1 MIRSMTG
8 YGRVERIE
16 QGRNIV
22 VEVKS
27 VNHRFLEVALRLPAA
42 LYPLEMEYKKKVAER
57 FKRGRIDLSVRL
69 EGEDASS
76 SSVHVNLETARRYYD
91 ALCRLRDEL
100 HIEEPVRLKTLVGFR
115 DIFAPPAETELD
127 DAFLDV
133 VGKTLDEALTMLVN
147 MRQDEGIALYAD
159 MDMRLGIIEQ
169 NIDLIAR
176 RAPLVV
182 LEYARRLADR
192 TQELTAGAVLDEA
205 RLAQEVAMMA
215 DRSDITEE
223 IVRMHSHIGQFREL
237 LQSDEPQGRKIDFL
251 LQEMNREINTIGS
264 KSSDVEISRVV
275 IDSKSELGKLREQ
288 AQNIE

>member
-1 MIRSMTG
+1 
-8 YGRVERIE
+8 
-16 QGRNIV
+16 
-22 VEVKS
+22 
-27 VNHRFLEVALRLPAA
+27 
-42 LYPLEMEYKKKVAER
+42 
-57 FKRGRIDLSVRL
+57 
-69 EGEDASS
+69 
-76 SSVHVNLETARRYYD
+76 
-91 ALCRLRDEL
+91 
-100 HIEEPVRLKTLVGFR
+100 
-115 DIFAPPAETELD
+115 
-127 DAFLDV
+127 
-133 VGKTLDEALTMLVN
+133 

-176 RAPLVV
+176 RAPQVV

-192 TQELTAGAVLDEA
+192 IKELTAGAVLDEA

>member
-8 YGRVERIE
+8 FGRVERIE
-16 QGRNIV
+16 QDRNIV

-42 LYPLEMEYKKKVAER
+42 LNPLEMEYRKKVAER
-57 FKRGRIDLSVRL
+57 FKRGRIDLYVRL

-76 SSVHVNLETARRYYD
+76 PSVCVNLETARRYYD

-100 HIEEPVRLKTLVGFR
+100 HIEEPVSLKTLAGFR
-115 DIFAPPAETELD
+115 DVFAPPAETELD

-133 VGKTLDEALTMLVN
+133 VGKTLDEALAMLVN

-159 MDMRLGIIEQ
+159 MDMRLGIIQQ
-169 NIDLIAR
+169 NMDLIGK
-176 RAPLVV
+176 RAPQVV
-182 LEYARRLADR
+182 LEYARRLTDR
-192 TQELTAGAVLDEA
+192 IKELTSGAVLDEA

-264 KSSDVEISRVV
+264 KSSDVEIARVV